1 MSETFNGFYT
11 VTALGGGAFQINS
24 VYDASPTLF
33 EDTADGVNDGSI
45 APGAQ
50 LTATSGGS
58 FTETLQGIVPG
69 EGIVT
74 FGTLSFFYSTNDSSL
89 SVGDTV
95 TIDTSTPYTFCFL
108 AGTSI
113 TTPAGEVPVEALR
126 IGDPVVTASGKT
138 VPVKWIGH
146 QTIRKTMFTRPE
158 CAPVRISSGA
168 LGNGLPR
175 TDLFLT
181 SDHGLII
188 DGLVINAG
196 ALVNGDTIRF
206 TALSEMPGTF
216 TYYHVETEAH
226 DVVLANGVPAETFI
240 DYAARGK
247 FDNAAEY
254 MALYGDERTVPELDM
269 PRISAARLVPPS
281 IRARLAGRMDA
292 A

>member
-11 VTALGGGAFQINS
+11 VTALGGGTFQINS

-175 TDLFLT
+175 NDLFLT

-254 MALYGDERTVPELDM
+254 MALYGEERTVPELDM

>member
-11 VTALGGGAFQINS
+11 VTALGGGTFQINS

-175 TDLFLT
+175 NDLFLT

-196 ALVNGDTIRF
+196 ALVNGDTILF

-254 MALYGDERTVPELDM
+254 MALYGEERTVPELDM

-281 IRARLAGRMDA
+281 IRARLAGRIDA